1 MLKTIPGFDVLT
13 SIAFIAEVG
22 DISRFRKANQ
32 VAAFLGLAPRVYS
45 SGDTRRNGRIT
56 KCGSKLMRWMLVQSA
71 WSAIRGSSNLRA
83 CYSQIGRRRGHRCF
97 LRHQVSPHHIGP
109 SLCAAKKYKK

>member
-45 SGDTRRNGRIT
+45 SGDTGAT
-56 KCGSKLMRWMLVQSA
+56 A
-71 WSAIRGSSNLRA
+71 
-83 CYSQIGRRRGHRCF
+83 YH
-97 LRHQVSPHHIGP
+97 
-109 SLCAAKKYKK
+109 